1 MLPRLG
7 QCYVNQRFI
16 SLRAL
21 YEEHDRSEQ
30 DQPTKP
36 YHTRKSWST
45 QDTEKLVKLVGKYGN
60 KWKVFANYFPGRTAF
75 CIRSHYFSVTH
86 DTTRWTLEEKKILQQ
101 LLQGQNDADKIN
113 WEAVQQKLP
122 KKRTVGRIKQFWQNS
137 IQPSLNRGSWTQKE
151 TTKLKELVELHG
163 KNFEL
168 IAREMG
174 SRSEEQCRNKWAYEV
189 NTLKKGEFTKEE
201 DEALMK
207 GIDKYGSDAFQQI
220 KQDMQSLRSVSQL
233 RTRYTNFLDPTI
245 DKSPWTNEEKET
257 LVRLYKEIGNLKA
270 VRTKINSRRSIK
282 DMYNQLRN
290 K

>member
-1 MLPRLG
+1 
-7 QCYVNQRFI
+7 
-16 SLRAL
+16 
-21 YEEHDRSEQ
+21 
-30 DQPTKP
+30 
-36 YHTRKSWST
+36 RKSWST

-189 NTLKKGEFTKEE
+189 NTLKK
-201 DEALMK
+201 
-207 GIDKYGSDAFQQI
+207 
-220 KQDMQSLRSVSQL
+220 
-233 RTRYTNFLDPTI
+233 
-245 DKSPWTNEEKET
+245 
-257 LVRLYKEIGNLKA
+257 
-270 VRTKINSRRSIK
+270 
-282 DMYNQLRN
+282 
-290 K
+290 